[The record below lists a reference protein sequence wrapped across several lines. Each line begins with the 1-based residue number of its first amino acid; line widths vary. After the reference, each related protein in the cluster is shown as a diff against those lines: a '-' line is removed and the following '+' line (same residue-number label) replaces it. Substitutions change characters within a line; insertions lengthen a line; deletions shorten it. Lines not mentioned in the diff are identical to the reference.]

1 MALQGLAAGVRFPM
15 PKKLTENTASIMTS
29 EELNES
35 RARALNEVPGNLK
48 DCDCKECKNK
58 GYVAYVSDNGTI
70 RTRTCRCMAARD
82 SARRIRESGLSE
94 LLEKCSLDKFLTDLP
109 WQKKMKSAAEAYLEK
124 GGGKWFMVSGT
135 PGTGKTFLCTAICG
149 EMLKR
154 GDSVRYF
161 IWRKDAPRLK
171 SMISDDYAA
180 YEKSMRDYTECD
192 VLYIDDFFKGK
203 VTEADINLAFE
214 LLNAR
219 YNRET
224 AVGTIIS
231 SELEADQI
239 LCIDEGL
246 GSRIVQRAR
255 GYMIL
260 TPRENLR
267 LKRTPNA

>member
-1 MALQGLAAGVRFPM
+1 M
-15 PKKLTENTASIMTS
+15 PKKLAENTASIMTL

-48 DCDCKECKNK
+48 DCDCKDCRNK
-58 GYVAYVSDNGTI
+58 GYIAYVSDAGTI
-70 RTRTCRCMAARD
+70 RTRSCRCMAVRD
-82 SARRIRESGLSE
+82 SAKRIRESGLSE
-94 LLEKCSLDKFLTDLP
+94 LLEKCSIEKFDTGLP
-109 WQKKMKSAAEAYLEK
+109 WQQKMKAAAEAYLEK
-124 GGGKWFMVSGT
+124 GRGKWFAVSGT

-154 GDSVRYF
+154 GYSVRYF
-161 IWRKDAPRLK
+161 VWRKDAPRLK
-171 SMISDDYAA
+171 SMISEDYDA
-180 YEKSMRDYTECD
+180 YEKAMRDYTECD

-224 AVGTIIS
+224 AAGTIIS

-239 LCIDEGL
+239 LSLDEGL

-255 GYMIL
+255 GFMIL
-260 TPRENLR
+260 TPKENLR
-267 LKRTPNA
+267 LKRTSNA